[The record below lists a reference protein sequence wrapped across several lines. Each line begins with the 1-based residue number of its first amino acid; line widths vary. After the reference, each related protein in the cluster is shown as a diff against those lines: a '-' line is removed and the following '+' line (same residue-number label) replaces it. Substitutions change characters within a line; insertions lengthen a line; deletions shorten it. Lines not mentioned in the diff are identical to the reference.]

1 MRFGSQAQLLVDE
14 PRGAS
19 IVTGKDETHVKFS
32 ALATDA
38 SSLSKS
44 KLPKKLQTS
53 NDPKQAL
60 AQLAARE
67 ARLKEMPA
75 EKRVVVEEK
84 DRWEK
89 AAARME
95 GVKVKDDETRLKK
108 AVKRAE
114 KEKKKSKKEW

>member
-1 MRFGSQAQLLVDE
+1 M
-14 PRGAS
+14 
-19 IVTGKDETHVKFS
+19 
-32 ALATDA
+32 
-38 SSLSKS
+38 SS
-44 KLPKKLQTS
+44 
-53 NDPKQAL
+53 DPKQAL

-67 ARLKEMPA
+67 ARLKEMPS